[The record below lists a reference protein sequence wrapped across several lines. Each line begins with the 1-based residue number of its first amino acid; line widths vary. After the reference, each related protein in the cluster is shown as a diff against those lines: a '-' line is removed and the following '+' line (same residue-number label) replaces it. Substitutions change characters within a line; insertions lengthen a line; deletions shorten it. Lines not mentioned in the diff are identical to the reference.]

1 MSAQRI
7 DDTVMENI
15 EILAKLSMSED
26 EREEMRTELE
36 KILDYVE
43 KLNEL
48 DTENVEAASHIFP
61 LENVFRE
68 DQVTNGDAQEEM
80 LENQM
85 RELEGSLLL
94 CRKLGQE
101 KDLLKAD
108 PEKYLQFIQKEEQK
122 GRRFSPAEELLGEL
136 SDFTAECYGGSGWF
150 TAVFG
155 SWADLVKLILG
166 AGLWLFFLYMAAVRF
181 MEEPASVS
189 HIVFWTGLFLAY
201 NLSFLK
207 YWAGKRRTTQ

>member
-80 LENQM
+80 LEKKKKKK
-85 RELEGSLLL
+85 EGQYQVP
-94 CRKLGQE
+94 K
-101 KDLLKAD
+101 
-108 PEKYLQFIQKEEQK
+108 
-122 GRRFSPAEELLGEL
+122 
-136 SDFTAECYGGSGWF
+136 T
-150 TAVFG
+150 V
-155 SWADLVKLILG
+155 
-166 AGLWLFFLYMAAVRF
+166 
-181 MEEPASVS
+181 
-189 HIVFWTGLFLAY
+189 
-201 NLSFLK
+201 
-207 YWAGKRRTTQ
+207 

>member
-68 DQVTNGDAQEEM
+68 DEVTNGDAQEEM
-80 LENQM
+80 LANKTKKK
-85 RELEGSLLL
+85 EGQYQVP
-94 CRKLGQE
+94 K
-101 KDLLKAD
+101 
-108 PEKYLQFIQKEEQK
+108 
-122 GRRFSPAEELLGEL
+122 
-136 SDFTAECYGGSGWF
+136 T
-150 TAVFG
+150 V
-155 SWADLVKLILG
+155 
-166 AGLWLFFLYMAAVRF
+166 
-181 MEEPASVS
+181 
-189 HIVFWTGLFLAY
+189 
-201 NLSFLK
+201 
-207 YWAGKRRTTQ
+207 